1 MSAAL
6 LQFPFSIRTATS
18 PQNAKRFFDRP
29 ALPFAALSARSFG
42 RRLATPFA
50 QQSDCNR
57 RFLLALTVHRPD
69 ADHTNGKKTI
79 WESQL
84 LDQPD
89 DLRLT
94 GCGT

>member
-1 MSAAL
+1 VSAPL
-6 LQFPFSIRTATS
+6 LQFPFLIRTATS

-42 RRLATPFA
+42 RRLAFA
-50 QQSDCNR
+50 QQSDCDR
-57 RFLLALTVHRPD
+57 RFLLALTVDRPD

-79 WESQL
+79 WECQL

-89 DLRLT
+89 DLRLD
-94 GCGT
+94 GC